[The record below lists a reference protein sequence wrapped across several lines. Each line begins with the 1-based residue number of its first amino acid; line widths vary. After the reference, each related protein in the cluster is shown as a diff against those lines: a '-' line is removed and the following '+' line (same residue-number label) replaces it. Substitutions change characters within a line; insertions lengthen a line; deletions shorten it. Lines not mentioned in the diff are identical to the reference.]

1 MSKTHSS
8 RHRHTVLVGE
18 PVLRFPVIADA
29 TEVVLCLKSVRDN
42 KDYMGYNI
50 KIKIV
55 WKWLNSVL

>member
-55 WKWLNSVL
+55 